1 MQTPIILIL
10 SSYVLTFLAVIFFLK
25 KKKKLS
31 PLGEGKVAQKAI
43 PVTER
48 AEEEEG

>member
-1 MQTPIILIL
+1 M
-10 SSYVLTFLAVIFFLK
+10 YCHVLAVIFKK

-48 AEEEEG
+48 AEEKEG